1 MLPRTLLLFL
11 IFLILTITACAE
23 KSSDPSPS
31 KEVSKLKL
39 DETGCQNK
47 NINRVALF
55 GDLHVHT
62 RYSFDAAANS
72 TGATPEDAHRYAKGQ
87 EIPFFPL
94 DEDGVAVGRAKIDRP
109 LDFLAVTD
117 HGEFLGERA
126 LCRNENSPRYDI
138 PFCETTGQTGLGV

>member
-1 MLPRTLLLFL
+1 MLPRTLLLFVT
-11 IFLILTITACAE
+11 FLILTITACAD

-31 KEVSKLKL
+31 KEVSKLRL
-39 DETGCQNK
+39 DEIGCQNK
-47 NINRVALF
+47 NINRAALF

-94 DEDGVAVGRAKIDRP
+94 DEDGVAIGRAKIDRP

-117 HGEFLGERA
+117 HGEFLG
-126 LCRNENSPRYDI
+126 
-138 PFCETTGQTGLGV
+138 